1 MKSDMGISRKAVL
14 SSVMALAAFVLR
26 AGTVYDA
33 GEAMIEALDKGA
45 TSGVVTDCHGATW
58 TFGSLTSADL
68 NAIEPL
74 PGVYRDNG
82 FCGFTPANGS
92 AGVPFAI
99 VNTTNEPLIHGGE
112 TGGIA
117 LQPGEIVMHPNNP
130 RVAQNR
136 PYAAIKVLP
145 PHAGIYRVDAE
156 VRDMSTGTG
165 YSADGVMV
173 SVYARGA
180 IQWSMLVSVEKSC
193 ASRSCSIGLYLPA
206 GEPVTLIV
214 DPQQYYDCD
223 STGVYFTLTEM
234 SSGFGALVL
243 DVNEEFLTAAIAK
256 TLPASM
262 ACGGRT
268 STGEE
273 TLFTTP
279 HTQDNIACGGFANTA
294 KFPWVLVN
302 TLSGISAC
310 DKSSIGDGFNLQP
323 HEMLTHPNSDQWN
336 ASFVR
341 VAVPSAGVYR
351 AVGVFRDVSKG
362 ATKPYGYGVLA
373 RVEAVGKGPSES
385 AFVSAEDNTGVQI
398 LELSRLELAAGDQIL
413 FSVSNNGG
421 YDSDSTGMRLYLFAD
436 IPPAG
441 NQVVNVDFDGK
452 QPADPEP
459 VTYAGTA
466 KFPATGTKWNS
477 LRGTE
482 DEKRLIEKFR
492 LRTANGTP
500 TDVSVKLEASSGN
513 LMFDNFGSAG
523 SNNLL
528 GDYLYV
534 PLQTQ
539 VTLTI
544 AGLVPDACY
553 DLYLFT
559 SVANSYSAAETMANF
574 GGVEQTYQSAGPRVF
589 VPGFSDHFVFRKVKA
604 DAFGRIV
611 GGLSGSGTHSG
622 VFNGFQLI
630 GDMPERHSGLCVI
643 LR

>member
-1 MKSDMGISRKAVL
+1 MRAGLIGLACAVL
-14 SSVMALAAFVLR
+14 LAGCGKEGNALRMV
-26 AGTVYDA
+26 T
-33 GEAMIEALDKGA
+33 EA
-45 TSGVVTDCHGATW
+45 SY
-58 TFGSLTSADL
+58 
-68 NAIEPL
+68 P
-74 PGVYRDNG
+74 
-82 FCGFTPANGS
+82 
-92 AGVPFAI
+92 
-99 VNTTNEPLIHGGE
+99 
-112 TGGIA
+112 
-117 LQPGEIVMHPNNP
+117 
-130 RVAQNR
+130 
-136 PYAAIKVLP
+136 PY
-145 PHAGIYRVDAE
+145 
-156 VRDMSTGTG
+156 
-165 YSADGVMV
+165 
-173 SVYARGA
+173 
-180 IQWSMLVSVEKSC
+180 
-193 ASRSCSIGLYLPA
+193 
-206 GEPVTLIV
+206 
-214 DPQQYYDCD
+214 
-223 STGVYFTLTEM
+223 
-234 SSGFGALVL
+234 
-243 DVNEEFLTAAIAK
+243 EFLRGREVVGVDVEVCRAIAEK
-256 TLPASM
+256 
-262 ACGGRT
+262 
-268 STGEE
+268 
-273 TLFTTP
+273 
-279 HTQDNIACGGFANTA
+279 
-294 KFPWVLVN
+294 
-302 TLSGISAC
+302 
-310 DKSSIGDGFNLQP
+310 
-323 HEMLTHPNSDQWN
+323 
-336 ASFVR
+336 
-341 VAVPSAGVYR
+341 
-351 AVGVFRDVSKG
+351 
-362 ATKPYGYGVLA
+362 
-373 RVEAVGKGPSES
+373 VGKP
-385 AFVSAEDNTGVQI
+385 
-398 LELSRLELAAGDQIL
+398 LK
-413 FSVSNNGG
+413 
-421 YDSDSTGMRLYLFAD
+421 
-436 IPPAG
+436 
-441 NQVVNVDFDGK
+441 VVNVDFDGK

-482 DEKRLIEKFR
+482 DEKPLIEKFR